1 MREILRTEPGDV
13 ASWQNFRLQKN
24 QIVIF
29 ATLAA
34 VIHHCNG

>member
-1 MREILRTEPGDV
+1 MAEFSAAKVKKYNITE
-13 ASWQNFRLQKN
+13 N